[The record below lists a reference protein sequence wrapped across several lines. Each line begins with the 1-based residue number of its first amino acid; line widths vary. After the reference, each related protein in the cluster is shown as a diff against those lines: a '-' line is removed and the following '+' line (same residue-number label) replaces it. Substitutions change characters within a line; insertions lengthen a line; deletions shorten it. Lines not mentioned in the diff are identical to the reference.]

1 MRYLLFSLLF
11 FCSGQLA
18 RAGEGAAAPAAPSA
32 PAAPLPAVVGAGD
45 LLQVAFSLL
54 LVVALIVLTAWF
66 IRRFSGATLSR
77 NGALRLLAGISVG
90 QRERIVL
97 VQAGEVQL
105 LLGVAP
111 GEVRTLHVFDK
122 PVLLDTAGGK
132 GAERFAE
139 RLMSAMNTR
148 KGEQL

>member
-1 MRYLLFSLLF
+1 MRYFFLLI
-11 FCSGQLA
+11 QLCYSTTLW
-18 RAGEGAAAPAAPSA
+18 AASDETATATAPQLE
-32 PAAPLPAVVGAGD
+32 PAVGAGD
-45 LLQVAFSLL
+45 LLQVVSALIF
-54 LVVALIVLTAWF
+54 VIALIVITAWF
-66 IRRFSGATLSR
+66 IRRFSGATYSR

-90 QRERIVL
+90 QRERVVL

-122 PVLLDTAGGK
+122 PVLLDSGEGK

-139 RLMSAMNTR
+139 RLMSAMNA
-148 KGEQL
+148 KKDEQA

>member
-1 MRYLLFSLLF
+1 MMRASLLSLAFLFSGPLMAAEEGAVAPVPAAVGLGNVMQVFVALLF
-11 FCSGQLA
+11 
-18 RAGEGAAAPAAPSA
+18 
-32 PAAPLPAVVGAGD
+32 VV
-45 LLQVAFSLL
+45 V
-54 LVVALIVLTAWF
+54 LIVITAWV

-77 NGALRLLAGISVG
+77 NSALRLLAGISVG

-122 PVLLDTAGGK
+122 PVLLNTTEGK

-139 RLMSAMNTR
+139 RLMSAMNA
-148 KGEQL
+148 KKEESS

>member
-1 MRYLLFSLLF
+1 MRYLLLVSQPFFSGMLLAADEA
-11 FCSGQLA
+11 SVTLA
-18 RAGEGAAAPAAPSA
+18 PQV
-32 PAAPLPAVVGAGD
+32 PAVGMGNV
-45 LLQVAFSLL
+45 LQVLMALMF
-54 LVVALIVLTAWF
+54 VVVMIVITAWF
-66 IRRFSGATLSR
+66 IRRFSGATFSR

-122 PVLLDTAGGK
+122 PILLDTGEGK

-139 RLMSAMNTR
+139 RLMSAMNSR
-148 KGEQL
+148 KESQG